1 MCECSDREIA
11 CCGLVCN
18 ECDIFLLPVDR
29 TVQDKIIPW
38 FKAQGWLKEE
48 EGPAE
53 VIARN
58 MYCKGCHS
66 VRTQVHWSANCTILS
81 CCVDEHKLANCSQC
95 DAFVCER
102 LTTWAG
108 QDARYSQALDRLR
121 GMRVDSQGM

>member
-1 MCECSDREIA
+1 MCACGDREIA

-29 TVQDKIIPW
+29 TVQDQIIPW
-38 FKAQGWLKEE
+38 FKAQGWLKAD
-48 EGPAE
+48 EGLAE
-53 VIARN
+53 VVECK

-66 VRTQVHWSANCTILS
+66 DRSQVHWSADCAILH
-81 CCVDEHKLANCSQC
+81 CCADEHKLENCSQC

-102 LTTWAG
+102 LTNWAG
-108 QDARYSQALDRLR
+108 QNARYNQALERLR